1 MKKVLFVLGLAVCT
15 TAAMAQTTKMVPR
28 VGEGPQKAN
37 IRMASNDR
45 VDYKASIF
53 TKDDDQVVYT
63 FTFASDQM
71 TGILYGAKDNAGMK
85 SGDTVYVD
93 GEATLIN
100 ATTQHGRSESNTYWT
115 RISTVNA
122 ISDTTSAEAVD
133 FTTNYPQSRNYGAVN
148 IPAYMGSQNG
158 IEEDNGF
165 MFISLI
171 EYFNNTGKGDVNAY
185 FQLPGVELP
194 ADAQILDIQWRQYH
208 RKFYEDCHVDYKLNG
223 KSVDFQDIMIAIAE
237 NRATSVEGEVTP
249 LSTRI
254 TNRNEKLENL
264 GNVLADL
271 TKLQAQFESDDDGDK
286 RRGYLQQSSKDILIS
301 LFGSLDWSDLHMTK
315 YEVEEWLQTV
325 KSKIDALNNE
335 AQKDMTRLQSLV
347 DRRDEAFSTASD
359 LMSKIGDT
367 RSNLIRNL

>member
-1 MKKVLFVLGLAVCT
+1 MSEIATNNITLS
-15 TAAMAQTTKMVPR
+15 QTW
-28 VGEGPQKAN
+28 G
-37 IRMASNDR
+37 AS
-45 VDYKASIF
+45 F
-53 TKDDDQVVYT
+53 
-63 FTFASDQM
+63 
-71 TGILYGAKDNAGMK
+71 G
-85 SGDTVYVD
+85 
-93 GEATLIN
+93 
-100 ATTQHGRSESNTYWT
+100 
-115 RISTVNA
+115 
-122 ISDTTSAEAVD
+122 
-133 FTTNYPQSRNYGAVN
+133 
-148 IPAYMGSQNG
+148 
-158 IEEDNGF
+158 
-165 MFISLI
+165 
-171 EYFNNTGKGDVNAY
+171 
-185 FQLPGVELP
+185 
-194 ADAQILDIQWRQYH
+194 
-208 RKFYEDCHVDYKLNG
+208 DYKLNG

-237 NRATSVEGEVTP
+237 NRATSVEGEVKP

-254 TNRNEKLENL
+254 TNRNKTLENL

-315 YEVEEWLQTV
+315 YEVEEWLQKV